1 MYTWWNAW
9 KLRTFL
15 IGGLLLIIVDNVSK
29 GGLNLGVLRG
39 LDVYLIVSS
48 FYFAL
53 DPQARIEKRRQEVLV
68 FLLFPGAFVAS
79 LIPLYALLLWI
90 ATYMAMV

>member
-1 MYTWWNAW
+1 MYALWNAW
-9 KLRTFL
+9 KLRAFL

-29 GGLNLGVLRG
+29 GGLNLGVPRG
-39 LDVYLIVSS
+39 LDIYLIVSS

-53 DPQARIEKRRQEVLV
+53 DPQARIERRLQEVLV

-79 LIPLYALLLWI
+79 LIPLCALLMLI
-90 ATYMAMV
+90 AKYTA